1 MNTRQFA
8 TFVGCA
14 IFTAGSL
21 LAQQA
26 GAPPASFSGSGV
38 TITEPGIYT
47 LAQLYKAADTVA
59 IIEITAGDT
68 ESYSS
73 AVYKGRV
80 TTAFKGASEGQ
91 TVFFGPFTRQ
101 ELGSQYVVF
110 LKKQKEPLAPN
121 KGATAFGIIPYA
133 VDFDQGFTE
142 MRTDYECV
150 FHPTKPGDVGC
161 DYAVRVCTDF
171 IKLPKGIPISTY
183 EDNDTSGCR
192 YVRKPTFLSLLDG
205 LKSAERPSVSSGVK
219 PLPAPTP
226 RAPSG
231 P

>member
-1 MNTRQFA
+1 MNTHRFA
-8 TFVGCA
+8 ISLACA
-14 IFTAGSL
+14 VCTASLL

-26 GAPPASFSGSGV
+26 GTPPASLSAGGV

-59 IIEITAGDT
+59 IVEITAGDG
-68 ESYSS
+68 ESYAS
-73 AVYKGRV
+73 AVYKGKV

-91 TVFFGPFTRQ
+91 TIFFGPFTRQ
-101 ELGSQYVVF
+101 ELGGQYVVF

-121 KGATAFGIIPYA
+121 KGATAFGIVPYT

-150 FHPTKPGDVGC
+150 FRPTKPGDLGC

-171 IKLPKGIPISTY
+171 IKLPKGTPISTY

-192 YVRKPTFLSLLDG
+192 YVRKPIFLSLLDE
-205 LKSAERPSVSSGVK
+205 LKGAQR
-219 PLPAPTP
+219 
-226 RAPSG
+226 
-231 P
+231 

>member
-1 MNTRQFA
+1 L
-8 TFVGCA
+8 
-14 IFTAGSL
+14 L

-26 GAPPASFSGSGV
+26 GTPPASFSGSGV

-47 LAQLYKAADTVA
+47 LAQLYNAADIVA
-59 IIEITAGDT
+59 IVEVTAGDAENYT
-68 ESYSS
+68 S

-80 TTAFKGASEGQ
+80 ITAFKAVSEGQ
-91 TVFFGPFTRQ
+91 IIFFSPPGGV
-101 ELGSQYVVF
+101 LGSQHVVF

-171 IKLPKGIPISTY
+171 IKIPKSIPISTY

-192 YVRKPTFLSLLDG
+192 YIRKPIFLSLLDE
-205 LKSAERPSVSSGVK
+205 LKSAK
-219 PLPAPTP
+219 H
-226 RAPSG
+226 
-231 P
+231 